1 MPEVPALFRTDD
13 ARPIDQFSAHLKSI
27 IPSYSKI
34 YVDVPPTHTRRGP
47 RSTTKSILKF
57 LSPPAVPRS
66 EYDILV
72 DSVTAKRQPLAP
84 EVAKLREFKSKAE
97 QRVMRAAAD
106 ISGRAH
112 AKVVDVGLWV
122 IFFDTDCTSIF
133 VRRCGLRGQ
142 EFLKLPLQHILNTS
156 VPCLVLN
163 DWHMFLSLL
172 QGAF

>member
-1 MPEVPALFRTDD
+1 
-13 ARPIDQFSAHLKSI
+13 
-27 IPSYSKI
+27 
-34 YVDVPPTHTRRGP
+34 
-47 RSTTKSILKF
+47 
-57 LSPPAVPRS
+57 
-66 EYDILV
+66 
-72 DSVTAKRQPLAP
+72 
-84 EVAKLREFKSKAE
+84 
-97 QRVMRAAAD
+97 MRAAAD